1 MDLWNLSRFWD
12 RLVLRSFEDIRLDA
26 NVTRHMTRGGS
37 PNGKRRGAQ
46 LWVGTVNV
54 KKQPPA
60 ETFAI
65 RAALNGLSD
74 NHAALI
80 KLPNIRSGTATI
92 SAASGRSIT
101 LTGLDD
107 GDVIEVGTR
116 FSYQTSGGVYMCHEV
131 TFGGTRT
138 VSGGA
143 VALTLSN
150 EVAPSG
156 VVGQT
161 ADFSPVLAVRV
172 EPVGIGHSPALDAAW
187 SFTFEQVLEAF

>member
-12 RLVLRSFEDIRLDA
+12 RLAVGSMDAMLDA
-26 NVTRHMTRGGS
+26 GATRRMTRGGS
-37 PNGKRRGAQ
+37 NVGTRRGAQ
-46 LWVGTVNV
+46 LWTGSVNV
-54 KKQPPA
+54 NRQRPDVTP
-60 ETFAI
+60 AI

-101 LTGLDD
+101 LTGLTD
-107 GDVIEVGTR
+107 GDQIEVGTR
-116 FSYQTSGGVYMCHEV
+116 FSYQTTGGVYMCHEV

-138 VSGGA
+138 VSGGS
-143 VALTLSN
+143 VVLTLSN

-161 ADFSPVLAVRV
+161 VDFSPVIAVRV

>member
-12 RLVLRSFEDIRLDA
+12 RLAVGSMDAMLDA
-26 NVTRHMTRGGS
+26 GATRRMTRGGS
-37 PNGKRRGAQ
+37 NVATRRGAQ
-46 LWVGTVNV
+46 LWTGTVNV
-54 KKQPPA
+54 NRQRPDVTP
-60 ETFAI
+60 AI
-65 RAALNGLSD
+65 RAALSGLSD

-101 LTGLDD
+101 LTGLPD

-138 VSGGA
+138 VSGGS
-143 VALTLSN
+143 VNLTLSN

-156 VVGQT
+156 VVGRT

-172 EPVGIGHSPALDAAW
+172 EPVGIGHMPSLDAAW

>member
-12 RLVLRSFEDIRLDA
+12 RLAVGSMDAMLDA
-26 NVTRHMTRGGS
+26 GATRRMTRGGS
-37 PNGKRRGAQ
+37 NVATRRGAQ
-46 LWVGTVNV
+46 LWTGTVNV
-54 KKQPPA
+54 NRQRPDVTP
-60 ETFAI
+60 AI
-65 RAALNGLSD
+65 RAALSGLSD

-92 SAASGRSIT
+92 TAASGRSIT

-107 GDVIEVGTR
+107 GDQIEVGTR

-143 VALTLSN
+143 VTLTLSN

-172 EPVGIGHSPALDAAW
+172 EPVGIGHLPALDAAW

>member
-12 RLVLRSFEDIRLDA
+12 RLAVGSMDAMLDA
-26 NVTRHMTRGGS
+26 GATRRMTRGGS
-37 PNGKRRGAQ
+37 NVATRRGAQ
-46 LWVGTVNV
+46 LWTGTVNV
-54 KKQPPA
+54 NRQRPDV
-60 ETFAI
+60 TQAI
-65 RAALNGLSD
+65 RAALSGLSD

-101 LTGLDD
+101 LTGLTD
-107 GDVIEVGTR
+107 GDQIEVGTR

-131 TFGGTRT
+131 SFGGTRT

-156 VVGQT
+156 VVGRT
-161 ADFSPVLAVRV
+161 ADFSPVLAARI
-172 EPVGIGHSPALDAAW
+172 EPVGIGHMPALDAAW

>member
-12 RLVLRSFEDIRLDA
+12 RLAVGSMDAMLDA
-26 NVTRHMTRGGS
+26 GATRRMTRGGS
-37 PNGKRRGAQ
+37 NVATRRGAQ
-46 LWVGTVNV
+46 LWTGSVNV
-54 KKQPPA
+54 NRQRPDVTP
-60 ETFAI
+60 AI
-65 RAALNGLSD
+65 RAALSGLSD

-107 GDVIEVGTR
+107 GDQIEVGTR

-143 VALTLSN
+143 VNLTLSN

-156 VVGQT
+156 VVGRP

-172 EPVGIGHSPALDAAW
+172 EPVGIGHMPSLDAAW

>member
-1 MDLWNLSRFWD
+1 MDLWTLSRFWD
-12 RLVLRSFEDIRLDA
+12 RLAVGSMDAMLDA
-26 NVTRHMTRGGS
+26 GATRRMTRGGS
-37 PNGKRRGAQ
+37 NVATRRGAQ
-46 LWVGTVNV
+46 LWTGTVNV
-54 KKQPPA
+54 NRQRPDVTP
-60 ETFAI
+60 AI
-65 RAALNGLSD
+65 RAALSGLSD

-92 SAASGRSIT
+92 TAASGRSIT

-107 GDVIEVGTR
+107 GDQIEVGTR

-143 VALTLSN
+143 VTLTLSN

-172 EPVGIGHSPALDAAW
+172 EPVGIGHLPALDAAW

>member
-12 RLVLRSFEDIRLDA
+12 RLAVGSMDAMLDA
-26 NVTRHMTRGGS
+26 GATRRMTRGGS
-37 PNGKRRGAQ
+37 NVATRRGAQ
-46 LWVGTVNV
+46 LWTGTVNV
-54 KKQPPA
+54 NRQRPDVTP
-60 ETFAI
+60 AI
-65 RAALNGLSD
+65 RAALSGLSD

-101 LTGLDD
+101 LTGLTD

-143 VALTLSN
+143 VTLTLSN

-161 ADFSPVLAVRV
+161 ADFSPVLAVRI
-172 EPVGIGHSPALDAAW
+172 EPVGIGHMPALDAAW